1 MGNQMKK
8 VLNPNQSEIDLIFFK
23 SKSFKSD
30 PLQKMN
36 KKKRQSSLISIRP
49 SRAFRYFYN
58 ESKPPLRVNEKI

>member
-36 KKKRQSSLISIRP
+36 KKNAKVALFP
-49 SRAFRYFYN
+49 
-58 ESKPPLRVNEKI
+58 